1 MEAMNNDEMLMTI
14 QVEYYKTRQ
23 AIKTAIHRLEI
34 LDDILEMAELKKSME
49 ERQKQEEE
57 Y

>member
-1 MEAMNNDEMLMTI
+1 MNNDEMLMTI